1 MSAVL
6 PFKFDGLDRELYK
19 ALEAELKM
27 GWEMERVRT
36 ACFQHKI
43 ARDAGERRAI
53 EGLGRVRMELDPLV
67 WLHWRL
73 KEGPG
78 VFKDPA
84 FKRALERDNPE
95 VRVRC
100 KGTKIQVGPTQFN

>member
-1 MSAVL
+1 MSALL
-6 PFKFDGLDRELYK
+6 PFTFAGLDRSLYK
-19 ALEAELKM
+19 ALEAELRM

-36 ACFQHKI
+36 AIYQTRI
-43 ARDAGERRAI
+43 ARETGERKAI
-53 EGLGRVRMELDPLV
+53 DGLGRLRMELDPLV

-73 KEGPG
+73 KEGPE

-100 KGTKIQVGPTQFN
+100 HGTKVQVGPT